1 MSHMS
6 TALGGMGLVLVV
18 ILFFHLISL
27 SIALIYLVIR
37 QGQEERKKG
46 LGPPLFFFFW
56 VLMEEEE
63 MVLVLA
69 LIYWHLFYSFLF
81 LWGLD
86 LRFYS
91 SDLIV

>member
-1 MSHMS
+1 MS
-6 TALGGMGLVLVV
+6 TALGGMGPVLVV

-46 LGPPLFFFFW
+46 SRSPTFFFFL

-63 MVLVLA
+63 MFSGLA
-69 LIYWHLFYSFLF
+69 LIYWHLFFSFLF